1 MKFRIIT
8 LIGVLFFSCVRET
21 SLPAFSG
28 QLTFKGSVLT
38 SRFNAPGYHISY
50 TFDYID
56 GELASF
62 NGNNNSRVDKI
73 EYTVN
78 DTLRVSG
85 EYLFNQDS
93 SEVSIT
99 FYIDDEFYGSF
110 HGQKVQ

>member
-1 MKFRIIT
+1 MKFRVMT
-8 LIGVLFFSCVRET
+8 FIGVLFFSCVRET
-21 SLPAFSG
+21 PLSAFTG
-28 QLTFKGSVLT
+28 QLTFKGSVVT
-38 SRFNAPGYHISY
+38 SRFNTPGYHISY
-50 TFDYID
+50 TFEYSN

-78 DTLRVSG
+78 DTIRISG